1 MVTGQKHMATT
12 NNITKNN
19 SNKSLSIQISLNG
32 LSFCILD
39 TESNTIT
46 NLNTINFDKH
56 VTPFKLLDILKDQF
70 LVEPSLDQNF
80 KSVQLIHVNELATIV
95 PKDLFNENKT
105 ADYLKFNSKIL
116 KSDFIAHDVI
126 ETNNAVC
133 VYVPYVNINNFIYDK
148 FGSFTYKHESTILIN
163 QILDCESNNK
173 HIAVYLN
180 IHDSF
185 FQVVIINTG
194 ELILYNSFEFQT
206 KEDFIYY
213 VLFTFEQLELNP
225 EEVSITLLGNISEN
239 DGLYSILYKYVRHVE
254 FGKRFD
260 SYNYNTKP
268 NSSYS
273 DFSLIHSF

>member
-1 MVTGQKHMATT
+1 MALT
-12 NNITKNN
+12 NN
-19 SNKSLSIQISLNG
+19 SNKIIKSLELSIQISLSG
-32 LSFCILD
+32 LSFCILQRD
-39 TESNTIT
+39 SNTIIK
-46 NLNTINFDKH
+46 LRSINFEKSL
-56 VTPFKLLDILKDQF
+56 TPFEVLDCLKDLF
-70 LVEPSLDQNF
+70 SNDPDLQNAF
-80 KSVQLIHVNELATIV
+80 QKVSIIHDNDISAQV
-95 PKDLFNENKT
+95 PKDLFDET
-105 ADYLKFNSKIL
+105 YLADYLKFNSKIL